1 MIPPEYSGREQTFI
15 KHAFL
20 TNYLELL
27 AFKTLQGRDPIFNF
41 VDAFAGPWRIAND
54 SDYSDASFDQ
64 ALRTLNGVKSK
75 LKELG
80 KSSTIRFIFCEKNKA
95 SFERLEEYSHR
106 HKEYEIRIF
115 HGRFEENLENINAFC
130 NTGFTFTF
138 IDPTGWNIDS
148 KPIFEFLRQQNGE
161 FLINFMSED
170 INRFATYHAVSSS
183 IGHFLADSNWEND
196 FNQLSTKSSN
206 EERVLSLLKKQIK
219 DSKAAMYVPD
229 FPILKPKENRIKMR
243 LLLGTNSSKALEV
256 FRDVQ
261 KPVENLEIKARTR
274 LRNKGQQS
282 LFDEGDISDFIQ
294 SLEGIG
300 SEEYRKRAEEKIA
313 QFLTENG
320 SSRFENIKILIL
332 EKIPIRLTQLKD
344 LISLMRKQNI
354 LLFDLPKRKQKP
366 QDDTIISLAKRQKT
380 LF

>member
-27 AFKTLQGRDPIFNF
+27 AFKTLQGRDRIFNF

-80 KSSTIRFIFCEKNKA
+80 KSSTIRFIFCEKNKD

-115 HGRFEENLENINAFC
+115 HGRFEENLEDMNAFC

-183 IGHFLADSNWEND
+183 IGQFLADSNWEND

-206 EERVLSLLKKQIK
+206 EERVLSLLKKRLK
-219 DSKAAMYVPD
+219 DSKAARYVPD

-243 LLLGTNSSKALEV
+243 LLLGTHSSKALEV

-300 SEEYRKRAEEKIA
+300 SEEYRKRAEEKIV
-313 QFLTENG
+313 QFLTEKG

>member
-27 AFKTLQGRDPIFNF
+27 AFKTLQGRDRIFNF

-80 KSSTIRFIFCEKNKA
+80 KSSTIRFIFCEKNKD

-115 HGRFEENLENINAFC
+115 HGRFEENLEDMNAFC

-183 IGHFLADSNWEND
+183 IGQFLADSNWEND

-206 EERVLSLLKKQIK
+206 EERVLSLLKKRLK
-219 DSKAAMYVPD
+219 DSKAARYVPD

-243 LLLGTNSSKALEV
+243 LLLGTPSWYSFFEGPGSIPRCTKTCGK
-256 FRDVQ
+256 FR
-261 KPVENLEIKARTR
+261 N
-274 LRNKGQQS
+274 
-282 LFDEGDISDFIQ
+282 
-294 SLEGIG
+294 
-300 SEEYRKRAEEKIA
+300 
-313 QFLTENG
+313 
-320 SSRFENIKILIL
+320 
-332 EKIPIRLTQLKD
+332 
-344 LISLMRKQNI
+344 
-354 LLFDLPKRKQKP
+354 
-366 QDDTIISLAKRQKT
+366 
-380 LF
+380 

>member
-1 MIPPEYSGREQTFI
+1 ME
-15 KHAFL
+15 
-20 TNYLELL
+20 
-27 AFKTLQGRDPIFNF
+27 DM
-41 VDAFAGPWRIAND
+41 
-54 SDYSDASFDQ
+54 
-64 ALRTLNGVKSK
+64 
-75 LKELG
+75 
-80 KSSTIRFIFCEKNKA
+80 
-95 SFERLEEYSHR
+95 
-106 HKEYEIRIF
+106 
-115 HGRFEENLENINAFC
+115 NAFC

-183 IGHFLADSNWEND
+183 IGQFLADSNWEND

-206 EERVLSLLKKQIK
+206 EERVLSLLKKRLK
-219 DSKAAMYVPD
+219 DSKAARYVPD

-243 LLLGTNSSKALEV
+243 LLLGTHSSKALEV

-282 LFDEGDISDFIQ
+282 LFDEGDIFDFIQ

-300 SEEYRKRAEEKIA
+300 SEEYRKRAEEKIV
-313 QFLTENG
+313 QFLTEKG